1 MWSVISSAPAQET
14 PYLASNRPSDFDAAQ
29 RGYSEKMKK
38 DNGYNLIVAN
48 DFQSLYLGRNNMN
61 GMRAMK
67 YVDQEL
73 TIDEMLADPIV
84 QTLMCYDGV
93 SASDVRHTIDQVLQ
107 NRLPSPPVRARSS
120 RAPHHNWR
128 MTAA

>member
-1 MWSVISSAPAQET
+1 
-14 PYLASNRPSDFDAAQ
+14 
-29 RGYSEKMKK
+29 MKK

-84 QTLMCYDGV
+84 QTLMRYDGV

-120 RAPHHNWR
+120 SAPHHNWR

>member
-1 MWSVISSAPAQET
+1 
-14 PYLASNRPSDFDAAQ
+14 
-29 RGYSEKMKK
+29 MKK

-48 DFQSLYLGRNNMN
+48 DFQSLYCGRNNMN

-73 TIDEMLADPIV
+73 TIEEMLADPIV
-84 QTLMCYDGV
+84 QTLMRYDGI

-107 NRLPSPPVRARSS
+107 NRLPLRPVRVRSS
-120 RAPHHNWR
+120 GAVPHDWR
-128 MTAA
+128 MTGLRPDAA

>member
-1 MWSVISSAPAQET
+1 MTHQKKNNV
-14 PYLASNRPSDFDAAQ
+14 LASKAPPDFDAAQ
-29 RGYSEKMKK
+29 GLCSEKMKK
-38 DNGYNLIVAN
+38 DNGYNLFIAN
-48 DFQSLYLGRNNMN
+48 DFQSLYVGFNKMN

-84 QTLMCYDGV
+84 QTLMRYDGI

-107 NRLPSPPVRARSS
+107 NRLPQRPVRLRGSGVPAHDWHLTGLR
-120 RAPHHNWR
+120 PD
-128 MTAA
+128 AA